1 MLLPAYWL
9 TAGAW
14 KAGLTQ
20 PVCAVRSNMR
30 QRGGFGRVLLDHER
44 NTLGLEVRT
53 TRGAELVRDLKAIS
67 GGERSFVTAAFITA
81 LAQCIAA
88 PFYCLD
94 EARTRGARVL
104 GLGFTALVQCIAAV
118 V

>member
-1 MLLPAYWL
+1 MNAL
-9 TAGAW
+9 
-14 KAGLTQ
+14 
-20 PVCAVRSNMR
+20 RSNMR
-30 QRGGFGRVLLDHER
+30 QRGGTGRVLLDHER

-53 TRGAELVRDLKAIS
+53 TRDAELVRNLKAIS

-94 EARTRGARVL
+94 EARAPCIRMIKSGGMGVSAVRARPIISKS
-104 GLGFTALVQCIAAV
+104 GGTCCPMETKYEM
-118 V
+118 

>member
-1 MLLPAYWL
+1 MSSSSQHEDLRQKGLLKYASSHLL
-9 TAGAW
+9 TGAGA
-14 KAGLTQ
+14 GLNES
-20 PVCAVRSNMR
+20 VCALRSNMR
-30 QRGGFGRVLLDHER
+30 QRGGFGRVLLDHDR
-44 NTLGLEVRT
+44 NMLGLEVRT

-94 EARTRGARVL
+94 EARPHWL
-104 GLGFTALVQCIAAV
+104 
-118 V
+118 

>member
-1 MLLPAYWL
+1 MRAP
-9 TAGAW
+9 
-14 KAGLTQ
+14 
-20 PVCAVRSNMR
+20 RSNMK
-30 QRGGFGRVLLDHER
+30 QRGGTGRVLLDHEQ

-53 TRGAELVRDLKAIS
+53 TRGAELLRDLKAIS

-94 EARTRGARVL
+94 EARPCRDHSQLTE
-104 GLGFTALVQCIAAV
+104 VQTWLPMLPENQQC
-118 V
+118 

>member
-1 MLLPAYWL
+1 MNAL
-9 TAGAW
+9 
-14 KAGLTQ
+14 
-20 PVCAVRSNMR
+20 RSNMR
-30 QRGGFGRVLLDHER
+30 QRGGTGRVLLDHEC

-94 EARTRGARVL
+94 EARAPCMRIIKSGGAAGVS
-104 GLGFTALVQCIAAV
+104 AV
-118 V
+118 RARPLISKSGGTCCPRETKYEM

>member
-1 MLLPAYWL
+1 
-9 TAGAW
+9 
-14 KAGLTQ
+14 
-20 PVCAVRSNMR
+20 MR
-30 QRGGFGRVLLDHER
+30 QRGGTGRVLLDHER

-94 EARTRGARVL
+94 EARPCCDHSQIIGVKTWVSMLPGTTL
-104 GLGFTALVQCIAAV
+104 
-118 V
+118 

>member
-1 MLLPAYWL
+1 M
-9 TAGAW
+9 
-14 KAGLTQ
+14 K
-20 PVCAVRSNMR
+20 
-30 QRGGFGRVLLDHER
+30 QRGGTGRVLLDHGA

-53 TRGAELVRDLKAIS
+53 QRGAELVRDLKAIS

-94 EARTRGARVL
+94 EARPCCDHSQFNGVKS
-104 GLGFTALVQCIAAV
+104 
-118 V
+118 